1 MAPTKKVLLCVVSG
15 VVVVGVV
22 GWAVGSQV
30 QSPADAAAAHQPP
43 VASLITAS
51 VEKRVL
57 TSTVVTQGTVGY
69 AAARPLNFAGTVE
82 PSQGAGSGTQPLV
95 TKLAVKAGHEINA
108 GSVLLEVSGRPVLV
122 LKGSVPMYRTLSRGA
137 TGDDVRQ
144 LQRGLTDIGFP
155 TPVTGTY
162 GAATEHAVSRW
173 YASRHYSPA
182 TAPPEEPGSPER
194 SQPPSP
200 TTPPRTAATPAA
212 PAGATVP
219 SGELIFLRDLPARL
233 TQLSASVG
241 AQATGKIGSVSGSA
255 LQVQGEVRASDAQLF
270 KAGATATVQT
280 LDGKQ
285 FPASVTALATG
296 ASKAPAA
303 GTSGGKG
310 SNAAGDAG
318 SGGAA
323 GDAGSSTSGG
333 DGTSATT
340 SMRVALRNP
349 HALAS
354 YNGQAVKVTVQV
366 GSTKGKALVV
376 PVSALSTRADG
387 RAWVRVSHGRGKT
400 TDVAV
405 TPGLSVAG
413 AVQVTPAQ
421 GGALNSGDQV
431 VIGTRQGGSS

>member
-30 QSPADAAAAHQPP
+30 QSPADAAAAHRPP
-43 VASLITAS
+43 VASLITAG

-82 PSQGAGSGTQPLV
+82 PSQGAASVTQPLV
-95 TKLAVKAGHEINA
+95 TKVAVRAGREINE

-144 LQRGLTDIGFP
+144 LQQGLRDIGFP
-155 TPVTGTY
+155 APVTGTY
-162 GAATEHAVSRW
+162 DAATEHAVSRW
-173 YASRHYSPA
+173 YASRHYAPA
-182 TAPPEEPGSPER
+182 TALPEQPDSPGKG
-194 SQPPSP
+194 QPPSP
-200 TTPPRTAATPAA
+200 TAPPRTAATPAA
-212 PAGATVP
+212 PAGVTVP

-233 TQLSASVG
+233 TSLSASVG
-241 AQATGKIGSVSGSA
+241 APATGKIGSVSGSA

-280 LDGKQ
+280 MDGKQ

-296 ASKAPAA
+296 GSSSREA
-303 GTSGGKG
+303 GSSGGNK
-310 SNAAGDAG
+310 SA
-318 SGGAA
+318 SA
-323 GDAGSSTSGG
+323 GDAGSSTSGD
-333 DGTSATT
+333 DGTPATT
-340 SMRVALRNP
+340 SMRVTVRNP
-349 HALAS
+349 HALAP

-366 GSTKGKALVV
+366 GSTNGKALVV
-376 PVSALSTRADG
+376 PASALSTRADG
-387 RAWVRVSHGRGKT
+387 RAWVRVDHGKGKT
-400 TDVAV
+400 ADVAV
-405 TPGLSVAG
+405 TPGLSVSG
-413 AVQVTPAQ
+413 EVQVTPAQ